1 MWTTTEQQQTF
12 NLYTIMEYNELNR
25 ALADLDKSMHTLEE
39 TYIENDGEVT
49 ELTEQMEQEILMI
62 QELLS
67 TDGIDMLGGWL
78 KAKEDRKK
86 SLKAEKDYIT
96 RQMAAIDETIEFI
109 KLKINQVMVATGK
122 DKIKGD
128 RGYTFATTISIK
140 TEVDKDVLKALYAD
154 KVEEAIRAAHVP
166 AYVGVTLTASST
178 KAADLGVV
186 EGDEEIFVTTEKPTI
201 RFTKP
206 RAGKE
211 A

>member
-1 MWTTTEQQQTF
+1 MNNKEINSLIESLNASMWAFENYMVENEGVCDEASDQMEEQIGILKELLTTE
-12 NLYTIMEYNELNR
+12 
-25 ALADLDKSMHTLEE
+25 
-39 TYIENDGEVT
+39 
-49 ELTEQMEQEILMI
+49 
-62 QELLS
+62 
-67 TDGIDMLGGWL
+67 GIDSLGRWL

-109 KLKINQVMVATGK
+109 KGKINQVMVATGK

-128 RGYTFATTISIK
+128 RGYSFATTISTK
-140 TEVDKDVLKALYAD
+140 TEVDKDVLKTIYAD
-154 KVEEAIRAAHVP
+154 RIEEAIRAAHIP

-178 KAADLGVV
+178 KAAEFGIV
-186 EGDEEIFVTTEKPTI
+186 EGDEEIFHTTEKPSV

-206 RAGKE
+206 RASKE